1 MQTSIKEKEICQ
13 NIFNWYDYY
22 WKKLKKITYT
32 EEDNEL
38 TKKDANNLLKNN
50 NFTKK
55 ENNISNSSPEIKAKP
70 KFISN

>member
-1 MQTSIKEKEICQ
+1 MIITE
-13 NIFNWYDYY
+13 
-22 WKKLKKITYT
+22 KKLKKITYT

-55 ENNISNSSPEIKAKP
+55 ENNISNSSLEIKAKP

>member
-38 TKKDANNLLKNN
+38 TKKMLIIYLKIIILLK
-50 NFTKK
+50 KK
-55 ENNISNSSPEIKAKP
+55 IIYLIVHLK
-70 KFISN
+70 